1 MSEHRR
7 VCSCDCKGSPRLLQ
21 VAFLV
26 QQSRQT
32 RGSRSIATLQKLN
45 QGHSTRM
52 ASPSDDWSSQRIVPS
67 DEQRLVL
74 QDVMDRCFEE
84 RVDEEDDLEI
94 RSEPLRLFLHGVP
107 GAGKSKLLEWIR
119 MFFEEALGL

>member
-1 MSEHRR
+1 VEAGASLLYRGLTR
-7 VCSCDCKGSPRLLQ
+7 ATAGDWLLRLTTG
-21 VAFLV
+21 A
-26 QQSRQT
+26 
-32 RGSRSIATLQKLN
+32 
-45 QGHSTRM
+45 
-52 ASPSDDWSSQRIVPS
+52 PSGIVPS

-119 MFFEEALGL
+119 MFFDEVLGCTHGVEFV